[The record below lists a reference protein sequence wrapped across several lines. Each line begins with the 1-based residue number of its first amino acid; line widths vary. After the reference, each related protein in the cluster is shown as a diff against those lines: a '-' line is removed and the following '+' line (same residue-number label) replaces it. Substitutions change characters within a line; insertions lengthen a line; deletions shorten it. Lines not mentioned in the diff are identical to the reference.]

1 MNKPMMVARQEFSEK
16 LVELVNGSGV
26 PLAVAEPILANIL
39 TLVRQS
45 MQEQYEKEK
54 REWDE
59 AQREAEKKPE
69 KKSEKETPTEV

>member
-1 MNKPMMVARQEFSEK
+1 MNKPLMVARQEFSEK

-39 TLVRQS
+39 SLVRQS

-54 REWDE
+54 KEWDE
-59 AQREAEKKPE
+59 AQKEAEKKPE
-69 KKSEKETPTEV
+69 KATPTEV

>member
-26 PLAVAEPILANIL
+26 PLAVAEPILADIL
-39 TLVRQS
+39 SLVRQS

-54 REWDE
+54 KEWDE
-59 AQREAEKKPE
+59 AQKEAQKEAEKKPE
-69 KKSEKETPTEV
+69 KATPTEV

>member
-39 TLVRQS
+39 SLVRQS

-54 REWDE
+54 KEWDE
-59 AQREAEKKPE
+59 AQKEAQKEAEKKPE
-69 KKSEKETPTEV
+69 KATPTEV